1 MPRIHYRITI
11 RKGKNETKQSTS
23 RAPDCLQNKSQRGS
37 LRTELKTET
46 WVQIV
51 CKTVESRS
59 EAAGTKIKG
68 ANRCVCHRTHLPKVT
83 GLSSAETPE
92 MLTGSVP
99 ELST

>member
-1 MPRIHYRITI
+1 M
-11 RKGKNETKQSTS
+11 
-23 RAPDCLQNKSQRGS
+23 
-37 LRTELKTET
+37 
-46 WVQIV
+46 QIV